1 MPSLRNDYVVL
12 CDSCY
17 KPIEGKSIIVNGKTP
32 MDTWIYHESPRDCAN
47 AVEPIE
53 IRRKLGW
60 KNLGKNQN
68 T

>member
-17 KPIEGKSIIVNGKTP
+17 KPIEGKSVMVSGKKP
-32 MDTWIYHESPRDCAN
+32 MDTWIYHESPTDCAN
-47 AVEPIE
+47 AFEPIE